1 MTALVDLAVRVQRG
15 AFVLDVRLTSD
26 RPIAV
31 VGSNGAGKTTLL
43 QAIAGAIPC
52 VGHCRVGDFVLFD
65 GTTDLPPEQRRIAW
79 LPQGY
84 ALFPHLDVRGN
95 VGFGGDPNAMLEAFE
110 LHGLAGRRPS
120 TLSGGQRQRVA
131 LARALARPA
140 ALLLLDEPT
149 AALDVG
155 QRRRART
162 ILAERLRTEAAVI
175 VTHDVRDLVAWQPW
189 ILVLEQGSVCAE
201 GDLAALRTSS
211 HPVVEELLSPLD

>member
-1 MTALVDLAVRVQRG
+1 MIDLAVRVQRG
-15 AFVLDVRLTSD
+15 DFVLDVRLTSD
-26 RPIAV
+26 RPVAV
-31 VGSNGAGKTTLL
+31 IGSNGAGKTTLL
-43 QAIAGAIPC
+43 QAIAGAVPC
-52 VGHCRVGDFVLFD
+52 TGHCRVGERTLFD
-65 GTTDLPPEQRRIAW
+65 ATTQLPPEQRSVAW
-79 LPQGY
+79 LPQGHG
-84 ALFPHLDVRGN
+84 LFPHLDVRGN
-95 VGFGGDPNAMLEAFE
+95 VGFGGDPESMLEAFD
-110 LHGLAGRRPS
+110 LRGLAARRPS

-162 ILAERLRTEAAVI
+162 ILAERLRTGAAVI

-211 HPVVEELLSPLD
+211 HPVVQELLSPLD